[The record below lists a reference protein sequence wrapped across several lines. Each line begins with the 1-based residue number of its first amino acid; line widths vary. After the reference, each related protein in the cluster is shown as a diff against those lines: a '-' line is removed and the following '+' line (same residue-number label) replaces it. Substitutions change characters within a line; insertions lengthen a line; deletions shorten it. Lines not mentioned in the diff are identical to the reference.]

1 MYRNLIAIILL
12 VIIIAVLAVMCL
24 IDGAKKTGLVLCL
37 ASIGVAVFA
46 ITLIDKLPINKEV
59 IEVTAIVSDKEYK
72 EETSRLIPIRVG
84 KMTSYNKRNYPEEY
98 LVTVY
103 YNGITDIIDNQE
115 LYNAVEEGNAVK
127 ILLKT
132 EYNNK
137 QQILNQE
144 LVFE

>member
-1 MYRNLIAIILL
+1 MYKSLMVLILLFLIA
-12 VIIIAVLAVMCL
+12 AVLAVACL

-46 ITLIDKLPINKEV
+46 LTLVDKLPINQEV
-59 IEVTAIVSDKEYK
+59 TEVTAIVSDKEYK
-72 EETSRLIPIRVG
+72 EESSRLIPIRVG
-84 KMTSYNKRNYPEEY
+84 KITSYNKRNYPEEY

-103 YNGITDIIDNQE
+103 YNGITDIINNQE

-127 ILLKT
+127 VFLKT

-137 QQILNQE
+137 QEILNQE
-144 LVFE
+144 FLFE